1 MPPASGA
8 GRFPNLNDRAEGPA
22 RYAPPDHLL
31 FVQAG
36 TLFAQRFDVNTLQ
49 VGGEPVPIAENV
61 GRVTD
66 QCEVARI
73 RGRHHRLPSRIGR
86 PAAVRMVRWN
96 TRTLVRAI
104 GGSSM
109 LSVAGFQAASSPG
122 FAPFF
127 QVQTRSTHILRARCR
142 SSGLCD
148 RRKPTQGGVRTHLCR
163 AQSVPATLPIAC
175 RSIGRPVSASIR
187 LAFHQSGLS

>member
-66 QCEVARI
+66 PGSARWHVSEDGTI
-73 RGRHHRLPSRIGR
+73 AYRAESGDQRQFVWFDG
-86 PAAVRMVRWN
+86 
-96 TRTLVRAI
+96 TRE
-104 GGSSM
+104 
-109 LSVAGFQAASSPG
+109 
-122 FAPFF
+122 
-127 QVQTRSTHILRARCR
+127 HW
-142 SSGLCD
+142 
-148 RRKPTQGGVRTHLCR
+148 
-163 AQSVPATLPIAC
+163 
-175 RSIGRPVSASIR
+175 
-187 LAFHQSGLS
+187 SGLSAALLC